1 MVYAPVP
8 APGLSDVSKLKAA
21 SPVREPGFCVSVRKL
36 PTGRTIG
43 APVFQTVPD
52 PAAPVQAP
60 DGPPNCPVKLP
71 PVVFATVIQL
81 SVNAEPSEGAANNET
96 PSINPAITTK
106 LNILL
111 AMFFSLA
118 FVACCLARGNFLM
131 FLIGPQE
138 HRTAVTGSY
147 RVHILLFALLGASLK
162 HTECHIMQVF

>member
-1 MVYAPVP
+1 MQIVSVP
-8 APGLSDVSKLKAA
+8 NPQLEGIGTSRKCTEQHPLARFVGGKSKIVLPAEVENGPPLSVGISRKAA

-43 APVFQTVPD
+43 APVFQVFPD
-52 PAAPVQAP
+52 PTAPVQAP

-118 FVACCLARGNFLM
+118 FVACC
-131 FLIGPQE
+131 
-138 HRTAVTGSY
+138 
-147 RVHILLFALLGASLK
+147 SLEE
-162 HTECHIMQVF
+162 TSLCF